1 MHFPLVG
8 RVMAAAGVLPLSTAE
23 VERVFSQLKLIKTDH
38 RCSLKTKRLEQLL
51 NIKLSCTDDLFSKL
65 MPTVVTTFFRMKSRR
80 LVTLTK
86 NMF

>member
-1 MHFPLVG
+1 
-8 RVMAAAGVLPLSTAE
+8 MAAAGVLPLSTAE
-23 VERVFSQLKLIKTDH
+23 VERVFSQLKLIKTNH

-51 NIKLSCTDDLFSKL
+51 NIELNSTDDLFNKL
-65 MPTVVTTFFRMKSRR
+65 MPTVVMTFFRMELRR